1 MAEQKKSTRVLVVGA
16 GRTGAKVLRQL
27 QKNPRLSVITLDP
40 RPNPFALEQG
50 LIEQVDIVEALTPL
64 TLEHIIAQAMP
75 DLILLTTTTEDLGLG
90 TAAGLD
96 ILADALREELAAV
109 ATVPLI
115 QVSRSFQ

>member
-1 MAEQKKSTRVLVVGA
+1 MSEQAKPTRILVVGA

-27 QKNPRLSVITLDP
+27 QKNPDLTVITLDP
-40 RPNPFALEQG
+40 RPRPYALEQG
-50 LIEQVDIVEALTPL
+50 LIEQVDVVEALTPL
-64 TLEHIIAQAMP
+64 TLDHIVNQVEP

-90 TAAGLD
+90 TASGLD
-96 ILADALREELAAV
+96 ILADALREELASV